1 MELKYAELEE
11 TLCRLNSVD
20 AVRVIG
26 DNGAI
31 SEVHVLASPGKP
43 AKQVVRD
50 VQSLAMASFG
60 VTVDRRVVS
69 VVQIEN
75 EELGKSDRP
84 SVVEISEAPE
94 GARNTVNV
102 TLAWR
107 NELFVGEAI
116 GPAGATAR
124 LRTIGEATLAA
135 MESAIGEDT
144 AFALGALESPTVGS
158 REVAVAQIVMFTG
171 GEERVLVGSAL
182 VGADGAQSAVRAV
195 LDAINRVAPQLRR

>member
-1 MELKYAELEE
+1 MKYAELEE
-11 TLCRLNSVD
+11 TLCRLTSVD

-26 DNGAI
+26 DNGSI

-75 EELGKSDRP
+75 EELGRSDRP

-94 GARNTVNV
+94 GARSTVNV

-107 NELFVGEAI
+107 NELFIGEAI

-158 REVAVAQIVMFTG
+158 REVAIAQIVMVTG

-182 VGADGAQSAVRAV
+182 VGADSAQSAVRAV